1 MDLDMVMFGI
11 LRTIADNELELMREW
26 RNLPTVRANMY
37 SQHEISYDEHM
48 NWWERT
54 KDRKDQKYFMCELA
68 GLPAGIAAF
77 TGIDM
82 QNKNAAWAFYSSPTA
97 PRGAG
102 GKIEFLMLE
111 YAFSTLQLHKLFCEV
126 LAFNKPVIKLHEKF
140 GFKIEGIFR
149 NQYCIND
156 VFVDT
161 FRLGILANEWQE
173 KRQEMSEKLIAQT
186 RVKK

>member
-1 MDLDMVMFGI
+1 MIVFGI
-11 LRTIADNELELMREW
+11 LRKIADNELELMREW

-54 KDRKDQKYFMCELA
+54 KDRKDQKYFMYELA
-68 GLPAGIAAF
+68 GVPAGIAAF

-82 QNKNAAWAFYSSPTA
+82 KNQNAAWAFYSSPIA
-97 PRGAG
+97 PRGTG
-102 GKIEFLMLE
+102 GKIEFLMLD
-111 YAFSTLQLHKLFCEV
+111 YAFGTLQLQKLFCEV

-149 NQYCIND
+149 NQHKVND
-156 VFVDT
+156 VFVDI
-161 FRLGILANEWQE
+161 FRLGILAMEWQE